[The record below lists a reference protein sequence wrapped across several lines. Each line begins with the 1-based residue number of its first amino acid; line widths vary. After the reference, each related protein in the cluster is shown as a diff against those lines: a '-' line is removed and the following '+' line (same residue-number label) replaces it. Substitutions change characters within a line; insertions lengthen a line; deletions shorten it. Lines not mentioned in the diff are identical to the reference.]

1 MLVWMIRKC
10 VYIWVRVLGISPLS
24 AWLIIF
30 SRTVAEI
37 QQKTGMWHMMKR
49 ILDDFRCEMILSTRL
64 WSLILFQ
71 KYSSFC
77 GSLKPRTS
85 VTRWTHSEGMRSAA
99 AGLEVIQMRAEGSRF
114 PTIRFISSTS
124 TEADSLTS
132 HNLTL
137 LWKSRDR
144 RHSSRPSKTKTT
156 LYSPKNG
163 FISLVSGKKTCR
175 RPKRLSVL
183 SSSSWPLWKEVE
195 IWAGRPDSLSLQ
207 PSPGWTSAQRLFF
220 QCQRLPL
227 SAQFWWVCLVQVK
240 VWRCHCI
247 WLVYPL
253 LQLSWIVSQ
262 SVSPHAHYWSLHSH
276 SLWCRALC
284 RFHSAVLGFPA
295 LLFLHTDTQTSS
307 QIWSECLEGFSRV
320 MAVRLK

>member
-10 VYIWVRVLGISPLS
+10 VYISVRVLGISPLS

-49 ILDDFRCEMILSTRL
+49 LLDDFRCEMILLARL

-85 VTRWTHSEGMRSAA
+85 VTRWTHSEGTRSAA

-183 SSSSWPLWKEVE
+183 SFIKL
-195 IWAGRPDSLSLQ
+195 ISLKGSGNM
-207 PSPGWTSAQRLFF
+207 SWTSWFSFPSAQSRMNFCTETVFPMPATPFVSTVLMGLS
-220 QCQRLPL
+220 CPGNGLKMSLHLIDVSSVAALLDCVSICLTSCSLLISPL
-227 SAQFWWVCLVQVK
+227 S
-240 VWRCHCI
+240 R
-247 WLVYPL
+247 
-253 LQLSWIVSQ
+253 
-262 SVSPHAHYWSLHSH
+262 SV
-276 SLWCRALC
+276 
-284 RFHSAVLGFPA
+284 
-295 LLFLHTDTQTSS
+295 
-307 QIWSECLEGFSRV
+307 
-320 MAVRLK
+320 M